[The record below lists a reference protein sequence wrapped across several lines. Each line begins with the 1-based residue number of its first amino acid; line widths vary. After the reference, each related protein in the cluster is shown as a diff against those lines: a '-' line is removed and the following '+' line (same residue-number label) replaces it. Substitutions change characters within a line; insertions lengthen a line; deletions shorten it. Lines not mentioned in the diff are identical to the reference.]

1 VSKLRGGPFYPR
13 SLRPASS
20 LLALGFCAWMCSG
33 LVPAASRD
41 WVIHAATLLDGVSE
55 SPHRHLSILVHGD
68 KIIRVQEGFIPAKP
82 AELIDLSTATVMPD
96 VAPYLIRGEDMA
108 SSIRPTRPTT
118 HDGRGNAADLSGA
131 ADRIGSIQP
140 GRYADLVA
148 TAEDPLQDARQW
160 SRVAVNRRGSIPL
173 PRRPIPLPRGSIQPS
188 RLSISLQSD
197 SVPQ

>member
-1 VSKLRGGPFYPR
+1 
-13 SLRPASS
+13 
-20 LLALGFCAWMCSG
+20 
-33 LVPAASRD
+33 
-41 WVIHAATLLDGVSE
+41 
-55 SPHRHLSILVHGD
+55 
-68 KIIRVQEGFIPAKP
+68 
-82 AELIDLSTATVMPD
+82 MPD